1 MTDLKIT
8 IPDIGDFKDVEI
20 IELLVKEGQSINKND
35 SLITLESDKSSV
47 EVPSTDAGTI
57 KKIHVKVGDKVNKGD
72 LILRTRLRATAIHFA
87 KDNLEKTGR
96 AIASKKTTV
105 YCCFPKKWRESQFMD
120 TLRSVFHSSS
130 DWNNLS
136 VPPASKHSI
145 IRISVEPDQLRQ

>member
-72 LILRTRLRATAIHFA
+72 LILSLKSEKKIQIKKEIIAAGKT
-87 KDNLEKTGR
+87 KEDNNDYHEYDNGYLQTFKCFHGSNEKFDNHIDADPCNDPGKYKSR
-96 AIASKKTTV
+96 HIK
-105 YCCFPKKWRESQFMD
+105 
-120 TLRSVFHSSS
+120 
-130 DWNNLS
+130 
-136 VPPASKHSI
+136 
-145 IRISVEPDQLRQ
+145 